1 MLSLFMKMLSPFK
14 PLNPTLSLIDPEP
27 YTLDYMHRRSTR
39 QIIAACAKTNSKY
52 EDPDFPP
59 DSQMLNLVNLRMCT
73 RARACTRLFV
83 CLCGVRS
90 TRSRRTSL
98 GLLFVSESLLI
109 FPSRIRLTTSTC
121 GLDIRANVVTCTCKC
136 RHMYVQMSSRVRAN
150 VVTCTCKCRHMYVQ
164 MSSHVRAGFK
174 CVQMSSI
181 ECSNVVNRMFWPS
194 TVPCSHSLAVC
205 EGCFRCG
212 MFSRLASLLRA
223 TVCEGDSLSLPT
235 SLFQMDFQF
244 LRSFWGRN
252 ADLETRCVGQTSV
265 GQTSVGQTRP

>member
-1 MLSLFMKMLSPFK
+1 MKMLSPFK

-73 RARACTRLFV
+73 RARACARLFV

-136 RHMYVQMSSRVRAN
+136 RHMYARASSA
-150 VVTCTCKCRHMYVQ
+150 CKCRQ
-164 MSSHVRAGFK
+164 SN
-174 CVQMSSI
+174 VQMSSI
-181 ECSNVVNRMFWPS
+181 ECSG
-194 TVPCSHSLAVC
+194 HL
-205 EGCFRCG
+205 
-212 MFSRLASLLRA
+212 
-223 TVCEGDSLSLPT
+223 
-235 SLFQMDFQF
+235 QF
-244 LRSFWGRN
+244 LVPILWRFVK
-252 ADLETRCVGQTSV
+252 DVFDVGCSRDW
-265 GQTSVGQTRP
+265 RPF